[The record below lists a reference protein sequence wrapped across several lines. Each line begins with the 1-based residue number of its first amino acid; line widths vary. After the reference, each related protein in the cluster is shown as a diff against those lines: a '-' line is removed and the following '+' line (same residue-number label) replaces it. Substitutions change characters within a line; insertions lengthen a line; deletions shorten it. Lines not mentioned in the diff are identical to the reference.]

1 MDAELARL
9 GLAERS
15 VRLLAGRDI
24 WASITPLLAPRRN
37 LVAAFGHVGPGAAA
51 LLPLQPGDT
60 LITDASLDTVL
71 SGATSPHALLH
82 WVKAGV
88 IVHSLRGLNAK
99 LVIAEDD
106 PSFVVVGSAD
116 VTAAGP
122 RQLFEAV
129 TLSHE
134 RDTVG
139 EAQEAWLEWCD
150 LAGPSL
156 TAGDLEPLLEQ
167 YGAGKPVTARPAAT
181 ARSAAAPAR
190 PVVTSRPV
198 TPVRP
203 AAVTPPPS
211 PVRPATAPGTTGA
224 PGRPGVPGTPAAGS
238 STPGTPA
245 TGSPVR
251 PTPAAPAAGS
261 PTPGTPAAG
270 RPTPGTGSPVR
281 PATAPDAPGTSAA
294 GSPTP
299 GTSAASSHPATA
311 PGTAAADSPADPA
324 PGAPGAQE
332 HPAEAGSPTEQP
344 ATTEPVATEP
354 EAPEATDVPRPAWPR
369 PAELYLVSLV
379 EGGEPN
385 AEAAYRL
392 EELQRE
398 YTHPGENGESP
409 FRVELLWADDG
420 QGQDPPRTLRAG
432 VHVIPVYSQKQ
443 GRPLVGSRIEAP
455 GLVLQAYIDEFAYP
469 RRTYCYVLTR
479 QSSAKPAFGDLRKA
493 LAAIGEK
500 PNFRNSFQVPRKIEA
515 LLGLWPDL
523 GYDPR

>member
-134 RDTVG
+134 RHTVE

-167 YGAGKPVTARPAAT
+167 YGAGKLVTARPAAT
-181 ARSAAAPAR
+181 RTAAAAR
-190 PVVTSRPV
+190 PVVTSRQV

-203 AAVTPPPS
+203 AATTPPPSSVRPAAPAPSPACTAAAPGSPAAGAPVRPADPAPS
-211 PVRPATAPGTTGA
+211 PVRPAVATPGSPERPLATPSSSPAQPGADEPPAAPGTPERPAEAAQAGA
-224 PGRPGVPGTPAAGS
+224 PADRPGT
-238 STPGTPA
+238 A
-245 TGSPVR
+245 T
-251 PTPAAPAAGS
+251 AGS
-261 PTPGTPAAG
+261 PAG
-270 RPTPGTGSPVR
+270 
-281 PATAPDAPGTSAA
+281 A
-294 GSPTP
+294 
-299 GTSAASSHPATA
+299 
-311 PGTAAADSPADPA
+311 
-324 PGAPGAQE
+324 
-332 HPAEAGSPTEQP
+332 
-344 ATTEPVATEP
+344 ATTAEPVAAEP
-354 EAPEATDVPRPAWPR
+354 EAGETPEATPEVTDVPRPSWPR

-398 YTHPGENGESP
+398 YTHPGEDGESP

-479 QSSAKPAFGDLRKA
+479 QSAAKPAFGDLRKA
-493 LAAIGEK
+493 LATIGEK

>member
-9 GLAERS
+9 GLSERS
-15 VRLLAGRDI
+15 VRLLTGRDI
-24 WASITPLLAPRRN
+24 WASITPLLTPRRN

-51 LLPLQPGDT
+51 LLPLEPGDT
-60 LITDASLDTVL
+60 LITDASLDMVQ

-129 TLSHE
+129 TVSHE
-134 RDTVG
+134 KHTVE

-150 LAGPSL
+150 LAGPAL

-167 YGAGKPVTARPAAT
+167 YGAGKPAPRTAT
-181 ARSAAAPAR
+181 ARTTAPAR
-190 PVVTSRPV
+190 PVVTSRPA

-203 AAVTPPPS
+203 AASTPPPS
-211 PVRPATAPGTTGA
+211 PVRPA
-224 PGRPGVPGTPAAGS
+224 VPP
-238 STPGTPA
+238 P
-245 TGSPVR
+245 
-251 PTPAAPAAGS
+251 
-261 PTPGTPAAG
+261 
-270 RPTPGTGSPVR
+270 SPVR
-281 PATAPDAPGTSAA
+281 PAAPATPPPAPVAETP
-294 GSPTP
+294 PTP
-299 GTSAASSHPATA
+299 VRPAPPIEPPATA
-311 PGTAAADSPADPA
+311 
-324 PGAPGAQE
+324 
-332 HPAEAGSPTEQP
+332 
-344 ATTEPVATEP
+344 EPVAAPAVVNEP
-354 EAPEATDVPRPAWPR
+354 EPGSTDVPRPAWPR

-379 EGGEPN
+379 EGGEPS
-385 AEAAYRL
+385 AEAEYRL
-392 EELQRE
+392 EELARE

-409 FRVELLWADDG
+409 FRVELFWADDG
-420 QGQDPPRTLRAG
+420 QGQDPPRTLRPG
-432 VHVIPVYSQKQ
+432 VHVIRVYSQKQ
-443 GRPLVGSRIEAP
+443 GRALVGSRIEAP
-455 GLVLQAYIDEFAYP
+455 GLVLHAYADEFAYP

-479 QSSAKPAFGDLRKA
+479 ESAAKPVFGDLRKA

>member
-134 RDTVG
+134 RHTVE

-167 YGAGKPVTARPAAT
+167 YGAGKLVTARPAAT
-181 ARSAAAPAR
+181 RTAAAAR
-190 PVVTSRPV
+190 PVVTSRQV

-203 AAVTPPPS
+203 AATTPPPSSVRPAAPAPS
-211 PVRPATAPGTTGA
+211 PVRPAAA
-224 PGRPGVPGTPAAGS
+224 PGTPAAG
-238 STPGTPA
+238 A
-245 TGSPVR
+245 PVR
-251 PTPAAPAAGS
+251 PADPAP
-261 PTPGTPAAG
+261 
-270 RPTPGTGSPVR
+270 SPVR
-281 PATAPDAPGTSAA
+281 PAVATPGSPERPLATPSSSPAQPGADEPPAAPGTPERPAEAAQAGAPADRPGTATA
-294 GSPTP
+294 GSP
-299 GTSAASSHPATA
+299 A
-311 PGTAAADSPADPA
+311 
-324 PGAPGAQE
+324 GA
-332 HPAEAGSPTEQP
+332 
-344 ATTEPVATEP
+344 ATTAEPVAAEP
-354 EAPEATDVPRPAWPR
+354 EAGETPEATPEVTDVPRPSWPR

-398 YTHPGENGESP
+398 YTHPGEDGESP

-479 QSSAKPAFGDLRKA
+479 QSAAKPAFGDLRKA
-493 LAAIGEK
+493 LATIGEK

-515 LLGLWPDL
+515 LLGL
-523 GYDPR
+523 

>member
-134 RDTVG
+134 RQTVE

-167 YGAGKPVTARPAAT
+167 YAAGKPVTARPAASRPT
-181 ARSAAAPAR
+181 AAAR
-190 PVVTSRPV
+190 PVVTSRPA

-211 PVRPATAPGTTGA
+211 PVRPAPPAP
-224 PGRPGVPGTPAAGS
+224 
-238 STPGTPA
+238 
-245 TGSPVR
+245 SPVR
-251 PTPAAPAAGS
+251 PAPPAP
-261 PTPGTPAAG
+261 
-270 RPTPGTGSPVR
+270 SPVR
-281 PATAPDAPGTSAA
+281 PATPDAPAA
-294 GSPTP
+294 ALASPAQP
-299 GTSAASSHPATA
+299 GTGPQPTG
-311 PGTAAADSPADPA
+311 PGGPEGTAAAQPDSAPPATA
-324 PGAPGAQE
+324 E
-332 HPAEAGSPTEQP
+332 PAEAA
-344 ATTEPVATEP
+344 ATAEPVAAEP
-354 EAPEATDVPRPAWPR
+354 EAADVPRPSWPR

-398 YTHPGENGESP
+398 YTHPGDNGESP
-409 FRVELLWADDG
+409 FRVELLWADDA

-479 QSSAKPAFGDLRKA
+479 QSAAKPAFGDLRKA

-523 GYDPR
+523 GFDPR

>member
-134 RDTVG
+134 RHTVE

-181 ARSAAAPAR
+181 RPAPTPVR
-190 PVVTSRPV
+190 PVVTSRPA

-203 AAVTPPPS
+203 AAATPQPSPVRPATPPASPVRPAATTPPPS
-211 PVRPATAPGTTGA
+211 PVRPA
-224 PGRPGVPGTPAAGS
+224 
-238 STPGTPA
+238 
-245 TGSPVR
+245 
-251 PTPAAPAAGS
+251 APA
-261 PTPGTPAAG
+261 P
-270 RPTPGTGSPVR
+270 SPVR
-281 PATAPDAPGTSAA
+281 PATPPAAPAAAPQPSTPAAAEPDTPATEQPAVPAAAPEHPSAA
-294 GSPTP
+294 
-299 GTSAASSHPATA
+299 
-311 PGTAAADSPADPA
+311 
-324 PGAPGAQE
+324 
-332 HPAEAGSPTEQP
+332 P
-344 ATTEPVATEP
+344 ATTEPVAPEP
-354 EAPEATDVPRPAWPR
+354 EATEAGENAADVPRPAWPR

-379 EGGEPN
+379 EGGEPS
-385 AEAAYRL
+385 AEAEYRL
-392 EELQRE
+392 EELARE
-398 YTHPGENGESP
+398 YTHPGDDGESP

-455 GLVLQAYIDEFAYP
+455 GLVLQAHIDEFAYP

-479 QSSAKPAFGDLRKA
+479 QSAAKPAFGDLRKA

>member
-51 LLPLQPGDT
+51 LLPLEPGDT

-88 IVHSLRGLNAK
+88 LVHSLRGLNAK

-129 TLSHE
+129 TVSHE
-134 RDTVG
+134 KHTVE
-139 EAQEAWLEWCD
+139 EAQEAWLEWAD
-150 LAGPSL
+150 LAGPAL

-167 YGAGKPVTARPAAT
+167 YGAGKPVTARPAT
-181 ARSAAAPAR
+181 PTRSAAAPSRTAVTRPGTPPATPVAR
-190 PVVTSRPV
+190 PA
-198 TPVRP
+198 P
-203 AAVTPPPS
+203 AS
-211 PVRPATAPGTTGA
+211 PVRPATP
-224 PGRPGVPGTPAAGS
+224 
-238 STPGTPA
+238 
-245 TGSPVR
+245 
-251 PTPAAPAAGS
+251 PTAAP
-261 PTPGTPAAG
+261 PPAPA
-270 RPTPGTGSPVR
+270 SPVR
-281 PATAPDAPGTSAA
+281 PADAALPAPASPAPA
-294 GSPTP
+294 GSP
-299 GTSAASSHPATA
+299 AAAPTHPAE
-311 PGTAAADSPADPA
+311 PGTADQEAQEQPTAATPADTDA
-324 PGAPGAQE
+324 A
-332 HPAEAGSPTEQP
+332 
-344 ATTEPVATEP
+344 EPV
-354 EAPEATDVPRPAWPR
+354 APEATDVPRPSWPR

-379 EGGEPN
+379 EGGEPS
-385 AEAAYRL
+385 AEAEYRL
-392 EELQRE
+392 EELARDH
-398 YTHPGENGESP
+398 THPGENGESP
-409 FRVELLWADDG
+409 FRVELFWADDG

-432 VHVIPVYSQKQ
+432 VHVIRVYSQKQ
-443 GRPLVGSRIEAP
+443 GRALVGSRIEAP
-455 GLVLQAYIDEFAYP
+455 GLVLHAYTDEYAYP
-469 RRTYCYVLTR
+469 RRTYCYLLTR
-479 QSSAKPAFGDLRKA
+479 ETASRPVFGDLRKG

-523 GYDPR
+523 GYDPK

>member
-134 RDTVG
+134 RQTVE

-167 YGAGKPVTARPAAT
+167 YGAGKLVTARPAAT
-181 ARSAAAPAR
+181 RPAPAAAR

-211 PVRPATAPGTTGA
+211 PVRPA
-224 PGRPGVPGTPAAGS
+224 
-238 STPGTPA
+238 
-245 TGSPVR
+245 
-251 PTPAAPAAGS
+251 APA
-261 PTPGTPAAG
+261 P
-270 RPTPGTGSPVR
+270 SPVR
-281 PATAPDAPGTSAA
+281 PA
-294 GSPTP
+294 PTP
-299 GTSAASSHPATA
+299 TPTPSPVRPAAPPA
-311 PGTAAADSPADPA
+311 AAADEPAVTP
-324 PGAPGAQE
+324 
-332 HPAEAGSPTEQP
+332 QP
-344 ATTEPVATEP
+344 AAPEELGTPDTVTPEAAAATEPVTAEP
-354 EAPEATDVPRPAWPR
+354 AAPETVAADETDTDVPRPSWPR

-398 YTHPGENGESP
+398 YTHPGDDGESP

-479 QSSAKPAFGDLRKA
+479 QSAAKPAFGDLRKA

>member
-134 RDTVG
+134 RHTVE

-167 YGAGKPVTARPAAT
+167 YGAGKPVTARPAAAT
-181 ARSAAAPAR
+181 RTAAAPAR

-203 AAVTPPPS
+203 AAATPPPS
-211 PVRPATAPGTTGA
+211 PVRPA
-224 PGRPGVPGTPAAGS
+224 
-238 STPGTPA
+238 
-245 TGSPVR
+245 
-251 PTPAAPAAGS
+251 APA
-261 PTPGTPAAG
+261 P
-270 RPTPGTGSPVR
+270 SPVR
-281 PATAPDAPGTSAA
+281 PATPPASPVRPAVSDAPAA
-294 GSPTP
+294 ASPTP
-299 GTSAASSHPATA
+299 GAPAT
-311 PGTAAADSPADPA
+311 GSPAPSPA
-324 PGAPGAQE
+324 EPARPAQPE
-332 HPAEAGSPTEQP
+332 AGFPAAEAGSPETTAAATEP
-344 ATTEPVATEP
+344 AIAEPVAAEP
-354 EAPEATDVPRPAWPR
+354 EAAETAETTDVPRPSWPR

-379 EGGEPN
+379 EGGEPS
-385 AEAAYRL
+385 AEAEYRL
-392 EELQRE
+392 EELSRE
-398 YTHPGENGESP
+398 YTHPGEDGESP
-409 FRVELLWADDG
+409 FRVELFWADDG

-455 GLVLQAYIDEFAYP
+455 GLVLQAHVDEFAYP

-479 QSSAKPAFGDLRKA
+479 QSAAKPAFGDLRKA

>member
-116 VTAAGP
+116 VSAAGP

-129 TLSHE
+129 TVSHE
-134 RDTVG
+134 RHTVE

-167 YGAGKPVTARPAAT
+167 YGAGKPVTASRPAASRTT
-181 ARSAAAPAR
+181 ASTRS
-190 PVVTSRPV
+190 VVTTRQV

-203 AAVTPPPS
+203 AAATPPPS
-211 PVRPATAPGTTGA
+211 PVRPA
-224 PGRPGVPGTPAAGS
+224 AA
-238 STPGTPA
+238 
-245 TGSPVR
+245 
-251 PTPAAPAAGS
+251 
-261 PTPGTPAAG
+261 
-270 RPTPGTGSPVR
+270 SPVR
-281 PATAPDAPGTSAA
+281 PATPPASPVRPGLPGSPAAPAASAA
-294 GSPTP
+294 RP
-299 GTSAASSHPATA
+299 
-311 PGTAAADSPADPA
+311 DV
-324 PGAPGAQE
+324 
-332 HPAEAGSPTEQP
+332 PAEATPPAVPAPPPPVTTTPSTSPAEPGTPEPEQAGTAPTSEPGSPAGT
-344 ATTEPVATEP
+344 AEPVAAE
-354 EAPEATDVPRPAWPR
+354 PEATDVPRPSWPR

-420 QGQDPPRTLRAG
+420 QGQDPPRTLRQG

-479 QSSAKPAFGDLRKA
+479 QSAAKPAFGDLRKA

-515 LLGLWPDL
+515 LLALWPDL

>member
-1 MDAELARL
+1 MDAEFARL

-15 VRLLAGRDI
+15 VRLLTGRDI

-116 VTAAGP
+116 VSAAGP

-134 RDTVG
+134 RQTVE

-167 YGAGKPVTARPAAT
+167 YGAGKLVTSRPAA
-181 ARSAAAPAR
+181 ARSAAPSR

-203 AAVTPPPS
+203 AAATPPPS
-211 PVRPATAPGTTGA
+211 PVRPA
-224 PGRPGVPGTPAAGS
+224 
-238 STPGTPA
+238 
-245 TGSPVR
+245 
-251 PTPAAPAAGS
+251 APA
-261 PTPGTPAAG
+261 P
-270 RPTPGTGSPVR
+270 SPVR
-281 PATAPDAPGTSAA
+281 PATPPASPVRPGVPESPA
-294 GSPTP
+294 GSTPPPGRPDVPTASP
-299 GTSAASSHPATA
+299 SAPAHSGPEQPEQPETPDTA
-311 PGTAAADSPADPA
+311 V
-324 PGAPGAQE
+324 
-332 HPAEAGSPTEQP
+332 P
-344 ATTEPVATEP
+344 ATTAEPVAAETDSTGAAEAA
-354 EAPEATDVPRPAWPR
+354 EAPVDTDVPRPSWPR

-398 YTHPGENGESP
+398 YTHPGEDGESP
-409 FRVELLWADDG
+409 FRVELLWADDA

-479 QSSAKPAFGDLRKA
+479 QSAAKPAFGDLRKA
-493 LAAIGEK
+493 LATIGEK

>member
-1 MDAELARL
+1 MDAELGRL

-15 VRLLAGRDI
+15 VRLLTGRDI
-24 WASITPLLAPRRN
+24 WGSITPLLAPRRN

-51 LLPLQPGDT
+51 LLPLEPGDT
-60 LITDASLDTVL
+60 VITDASLDMVL

-129 TLSHE
+129 TVSHE
-134 RDTVG
+134 KHTVE

-150 LAGPSL
+150 LAGPAL
-156 TAGDLEPLLEQ
+156 TAADLEPLLEQ
-167 YGAGKPVTARPAAT
+167 YGAGKPVTAPRPAT
-181 ARSAAAPAR
+181 PTRPAAPAR
-190 PVVTSRPV
+190 PVVTSRPAA
-198 TPVRP
+198 PVRP
-203 AAVTPPPS
+203 AAPAPAPSPVRPAAATPPPS
-211 PVRPATAPGTTGA
+211 PVRPA
-224 PGRPGVPGTPAAGS
+224 PAE
-238 STPGTPA
+238 
-245 TGSPVR
+245 
-251 PTPAAPAAGS
+251 
-261 PTPGTPAAG
+261 
-270 RPTPGTGSPVR
+270 SPVR
-281 PATAPDAPGTSAA
+281 PAEAEPEAEPRPAEPATETAKPVAAAEPRATAPDATASE
-294 GSPTP
+294 T
-299 GTSAASSHPATA
+299 AASE
-311 PGTAAADSPADPA
+311 SP
-324 PGAPGAQE
+324 
-332 HPAEAGSPTEQP
+332 
-344 ATTEPVATEP
+344 EP
-354 EAPEATDVPRPAWPR
+354 EAADVPRPAWPR

-379 EGGEPN
+379 EGGEPS
-385 AEAAYRL
+385 AEAEYRL

-398 YTHPGENGESP
+398 YTHPGENGEQP
-409 FRVELLWADDG
+409 FRVEMFWADDG

-432 VHVIPVYSQKQ
+432 VHVIRVYSQKQ
-443 GRPLVGSRIEAP
+443 GRALVGSRIEAP
-455 GLVLQAYIDEFAYP
+455 GLVLQAYADEFAYP
-469 RRTYCYVLTR
+469 RRTYCYILTR
-479 QSSAKPAFGDLRKA
+479 EPAARPAFGDLRKA

>member
-51 LLPLQPGDT
+51 LLPLEPGDT

-88 IVHSLRGLNAK
+88 LVHSLRGLNAK

-129 TLSHE
+129 TVSHE
-134 RDTVG
+134 KHTVE
-139 EAQEAWLEWCD
+139 EAQEAWLEWAD
-150 LAGPSL
+150 LAGPAL

-167 YGAGKPVTARPAAT
+167 YGAGKPVTARPAT
-181 ARSAAAPAR
+181 PTRSAAAPSRTAVTRPGTPPATPVAR
-190 PVVTSRPV
+190 PA
-198 TPVRP
+198 P
-203 AAVTPPPS
+203 AS
-211 PVRPATAPGTTGA
+211 PVRPATP
-224 PGRPGVPGTPAAGS
+224 
-238 STPGTPA
+238 
-245 TGSPVR
+245 
-251 PTPAAPAAGS
+251 PAAP
-261 PTPGTPAAG
+261 PPAPA
-270 RPTPGTGSPVR
+270 SPVR
-281 PATAPDAPGTSAA
+281 PADAALPAPASPAPA
-294 GSPTP
+294 GSP
-299 GTSAASSHPATA
+299 AAAPTHPAE
-311 PGTAAADSPADPA
+311 PGTADQEAQETQEQPTAATPADTDTA
-324 PGAPGAQE
+324 
-332 HPAEAGSPTEQP
+332 
-344 ATTEPVATEP
+344 EPV
-354 EAPEATDVPRPAWPR
+354 APEATDVPRPSWPR

-379 EGGEPN
+379 EGGEPS
-385 AEAAYRL
+385 AEAEYRL
-392 EELQRE
+392 EELARDH
-398 YTHPGENGESP
+398 THPGENGESP
-409 FRVELLWADDG
+409 FRVELFWADDG

-432 VHVIPVYSQKQ
+432 VHVIRVYSQKQ
-443 GRPLVGSRIEAP
+443 GRALVGSRIEAP
-455 GLVLQAYIDEFAYP
+455 GLVLHAYTDEYAYP
-469 RRTYCYVLTR
+469 RRTYCYLLTR
-479 QSSAKPAFGDLRKA
+479 ETASRPVFGDLRKG

-523 GYDPR
+523 GYDPK

>member
-1 MDAELARL
+1 MDAESARL

-15 VRLLAGRDI
+15 VRLLTGRDI

-60 LITDASLDTVL
+60 LITDASLDVVL
-71 SGATSPHALLH
+71 AGATSPHALLH

-88 IVHSLRGLNAK
+88 SVHSLRGLNAK

-129 TLSHE
+129 TVSDEKH
-134 RDTVG
+134 TVE

-150 LAGPSL
+150 LAGPAL

-167 YGAGKPVTARPAAT
+167 YGAGKLVTAP
-181 ARSAAAPAR
+181 RSAPVARPIAASR
-190 PVVTSRPV
+190 PVVTTRPA

-203 AAVTPPPS
+203 ATPPPS
-211 PVRPATAPGTTGA
+211 PVRPATP
-224 PGRPGVPGTPAAGS
+224 PP
-238 STPGTPA
+238 
-245 TGSPVR
+245 
-251 PTPAAPAAGS
+251 
-261 PTPGTPAAG
+261 
-270 RPTPGTGSPVR
+270 SPVR
-281 PATAPDAPGTSAA
+281 PAT
-294 GSPTP
+294 
-299 GTSAASSHPATA
+299 
-311 PGTAAADSPADPA
+311 PA
-324 PGAPGAQE
+324 PAPAVEAQAE
-332 HPAEAGSPTEQP
+332 PVRPAEPDTTSSQSP
-344 ATTEPVATEP
+344 EPVAEPVVAAEPDTTSPAPDTEQ
-354 EAPEATDVPRPAWPR
+354 ADVPRPSWPR

-379 EGGEPN
+379 EGGEPS
-385 AEAAYRL
+385 AEAEYRL
-392 EELQRE
+392 EELARE

-409 FRVELLWADDG
+409 FRVELFWADDG
-420 QGQDPPRTLRAG
+420 QGQDPPRTLRQG
-432 VHVIPVYSQKQ
+432 VHVIPVFSQKQ

-455 GLVLQAYIDEFAYP
+455 GLVLQAYIDEYAYP

-479 QSSAKPAFGDLRKA
+479 QSSARPAFGDLRKS

>member
-129 TLSHE
+129 TVSHE
-134 RDTVG
+134 RQTVE

-167 YGAGKPVTARPAAT
+167 YGAGKLVTAARPTASRTAAS
-181 ARSAAAPAR
+181 ARS
-190 PVVTSRPV
+190 VVTTRQI

-203 AAVTPPPS
+203 AAATPPPS
-211 PVRPATAPGTTGA
+211 PVRPAA
-224 PGRPGVPGTPAAGS
+224 V
-238 STPGTPA
+238 
-245 TGSPVR
+245 
-251 PTPAAPAAGS
+251 
-261 PTPGTPAAG
+261 
-270 RPTPGTGSPVR
+270 SPVR
-281 PATAPDAPGTSAA
+281 PATP
-294 GSPTP
+294 
-299 GTSAASSHPATA
+299 AASPVRPAV
-311 PGTAAADSPADPA
+311 PDSPATPPA
-324 PGAPGAQE
+324 SAAHPDV
-332 HPAEAGSPTEQP
+332 PAEATPSAAATPSAEPGTPQPEQAGPAPSTEPGSPA
-344 ATTEPVATEP
+344 ATAEPVAAEP
-354 EAPEATDVPRPAWPR
+354 ETTDVPRPSWPR
-369 PAELYLVSLV
+369 PAELYLFSLV
-379 EGGEPN
+379 EGGEPS
-385 AEAAYRL
+385 AEAEYRL
-392 EELQRE
+392 EELARE

-409 FRVELLWADDG
+409 FRVELLWADDA

-455 GLVLQAYIDEFAYP
+455 GLVLQAHIDEFSYP

-479 QSSAKPAFGDLRKA
+479 QSAAKPAFGDLRKA
-493 LAAIGEK
+493 LATIGEK

-515 LLGLWPDL
+515 LLALWPDL

>member
-134 RDTVG
+134 RQTVE

-167 YGAGKPVTARPAAT
+167 YGAGKPVTGRPAAT
-181 ARSAAAPAR
+181 RPAAAR

-203 AAVTPPPS
+203 AAATPPPS
-211 PVRPATAPGTTGA
+211 PVRPAAPA
-224 PGRPGVPGTPAAGS
+224 PSPVRPAATPPASPVRPGVPGAAPSGVIR
-238 STPGTPA
+238 PGVPGGPA
-245 TGSPVR
+245 TTSAARPGVPAEVASP
-251 PTPAAPAAGS
+251 AQ
-261 PTPGTPAAG
+261 
-270 RPTPGTGSPVR
+270 
-281 PATAPDAPGTSAA
+281 PATAPPAASAAEPGTTRPEQPEPAMPAA
-294 GSPTP
+294 AEPGSP
-299 GTSAASSHPATA
+299 A
-311 PGTAAADSPADPA
+311 GTA
-324 PGAPGAQE
+324 
-332 HPAEAGSPTEQP
+332 
-344 ATTEPVATEP
+344 EPVAAEPEASESTEAP
-354 EAPEATDVPRPAWPR
+354 EAPEATDVPRPSWPR

-479 QSSAKPAFGDLRKA
+479 QSAAKPAFGDLRKA
-493 LAAIGEK
+493 LATIGEK

>member
-129 TLSHE
+129 TVSHE
-134 RDTVG
+134 RHTVE

-167 YGAGKPVTARPAAT
+167 YGAGKLVTARPAAT
-181 ARSAAAPAR
+181 RSAAAR

-203 AAVTPPPS
+203 AAATPPPS
-211 PVRPATAPGTTGA
+211 PVRPAAPPA
-224 PGRPGVPGTPAAGS
+224 SPVRPGVPGAAPSGVIR
-238 STPGTPA
+238 PGVPGGPA
-245 TGSPVR
+245 TTTR
-251 PTPAAPAAGS
+251 
-261 PTPGTPAAG
+261 
-270 RPTPGTGSPVR
+270 
-281 PATAPDAPGTSAA
+281 
-294 GSPTP
+294 
-299 GTSAASSHPATA
+299 
-311 PGTAAADSPADPA
+311 
-324 PGAPGAQE
+324 PGAPG
-332 HPAEAGSPTEQP
+332 SP
-344 ATTEPVATEP
+344 ATTSATRPGVPGGPAADHPGASNGATPSEVAGPAQPAAATPAASPAEPGTTQPEQPEPAAAAAEPGSPNGTAEPVAAEP
-354 EAPEATDVPRPAWPR
+354 EAEAPEATDVPRPSWPR

-398 YTHPGENGESP
+398 YTHPGEAGESP

-420 QGQDPPRTLRAG
+420 QGQDPPRTLRQG

-479 QSSAKPAFGDLRKA
+479 QSAAKPAFGDLRKA

>member
-1 MDAELARL
+1 MDAELGRL

-15 VRLLAGRDI
+15 VRLLTGRDI
-24 WASITPLLAPRRN
+24 WGSITPLLAPRRN

-51 LLPLQPGDT
+51 LLPLEPGDT
-60 LITDASLDTVL
+60 VITDASLDMVL

-129 TLSHE
+129 TVSHE
-134 RDTVG
+134 KHTVE

-150 LAGPSL
+150 LAGPAL

-167 YGAGKPVTARPAAT
+167 YGAGKPVTSPRPAAT
-181 ARSAAAPAR
+181 RTPPAR
-190 PVVTSRPV
+190 PVVTSRPA

-203 AAVTPPPS
+203 AAPTPAPS
-211 PVRPATAPGTTGA
+211 PVRPAPTTAD
-224 PGRPGVPGTPAAGS
+224 R
-238 STPGTPA
+238 PA
-245 TGSPVR
+245 TP
-251 PTPAAPAAGS
+251 PAPAAPARPAAPPAAAAPAAPAGS
-261 PTPGTPAAG
+261 AAPVQPEPA
-270 RPTPGTGSPVR
+270 PER
-281 PATAPDAPGTSAA
+281 PA
-294 GSPTP
+294 
-299 GTSAASSHPATA
+299 
-311 PGTAAADSPADPA
+311 
-324 PGAPGAQE
+324 
-332 HPAEAGSPTEQP
+332 
-344 ATTEPVATEP
+344 ATTEPGASAPAAAEPVA
-354 EAPEATDVPRPAWPR
+354 EAAETGPAAETPEATDVPRPAWPR

-379 EGGEPN
+379 EGGEPS
-385 AEAAYRL
+385 AEAEYRL

-398 YTHPGENGESP
+398 YTHPGENGEQP
-409 FRVELLWADDG
+409 FRVELFWADDG
-420 QGQDPPRTLRAG
+420 QGQDPPRTLRPG
-432 VHVIPVYSQKQ
+432 VHVIRVYSQKQ
-443 GRPLVGSRIEAP
+443 GRALVGSRIEAP
-455 GLVLQAYIDEFAYP
+455 GLVLHAYADEFAYP
-469 RRTYCYVLTR
+469 RRTYCYILTR
-479 QSSAKPAFGDLRKA
+479 EPASRPAFGDLRKA

-523 GYDPR
+523 AYDPR

>member
-134 RDTVG
+134 RHTVE

-167 YGAGKPVTARPAAT
+167 YGAGKLVTARPAAT
-181 ARSAAAPAR
+181 RTAAAAR
-190 PVVTSRPV
+190 PVVTSRQV

-203 AAVTPPPS
+203 AAATPPPS
-211 PVRPATAPGTTGA
+211 PVRPAAPA
-224 PGRPGVPGTPAAGS
+224 PSPVRPAAAPGTPAAG
-238 STPGTPA
+238 PA
-245 TGSPVR
+245 P
-251 PTPAAPAAGS
+251 
-261 PTPGTPAAG
+261 
-270 RPTPGTGSPVR
+270 SPVR
-281 PATAPDAPGTSAA
+281 PAVATPGSPERPLATPSSSPAQPGADGPPAAPGTPERPAEAA
-294 GSPTP
+294 QAG
-299 GTSAASSHPATA
+299 APADR
-311 PGTAAADSPADPA
+311 PGTADPATADSPA
-324 PGAPGAQE
+324 GAG
-332 HPAEAGSPTEQP
+332 
-344 ATTEPVATEP
+344 TTAEPVAAEP
-354 EAPEATDVPRPAWPR
+354 EAGETPEATPEVTDVPRPSWPR

-398 YTHPGENGESP
+398 YTHPGEDGESP

-479 QSSAKPAFGDLRKA
+479 QSAAKPAFGDLRKA
-493 LAAIGEK
+493 LATIGEK

-515 LLGLWPDL
+515 LLGLWPDV

>member
-134 RDTVG
+134 RQTVE

-167 YGAGKPVTARPAAT
+167 YGAGKLVT
-181 ARSAAAPAR
+181 ARSAPSRPAAATR
-190 PVVTSRPV
+190 PVVTSRQV

-203 AAVTPPPS
+203 AAATPPPS
-211 PVRPATAPGTTGA
+211 PVRPA
-224 PGRPGVPGTPAAGS
+224 
-238 STPGTPA
+238 
-245 TGSPVR
+245 
-251 PTPAAPAAGS
+251 APA
-261 PTPGTPAAG
+261 P
-270 RPTPGTGSPVR
+270 SPVR
-281 PATAPDAPGTSAA
+281 PAAPAPSPVRPAQPAAVTPPASPAQPEAATSPAAAGLPDRPAEATPAQPDAAAQPEQPAAA
-294 GSPTP
+294 GTTP
-299 GTSAASSHPATA
+299 AE
-311 PGTAAADSPADPA
+311 
-324 PGAPGAQE
+324 PGAPAGTAS
-332 HPAEAGSPTEQP
+332 PAGTGEP
-344 ATTEPVATEP
+344 AAAEP
-354 EAPEATDVPRPAWPR
+354 EAAETPEATDVPRPAWPR
-369 PAELYLVSLV
+369 PAELYLLSLV

-398 YTHPGENGESP
+398 YTHPGEDGESP

-432 VHVIPVYSQKQ
+432 VHLIPVYSQKQ

-479 QSSAKPAFGDLRKA
+479 QSTAKPAFGELRKA

-515 LLGLWPDL
+515 LLALWPDL

>member
-116 VTAAGP
+116 VSAAGP

-134 RDTVG
+134 RQTVE

-167 YGAGKPVTARPAAT
+167 YGAGKLVTARPAAT
-181 ARSAAAPAR
+181 RPAAAPAR

-203 AAVTPPPS
+203 AAATPPPS
-211 PVRPATAPGTTGA
+211 PVRPA
-224 PGRPGVPGTPAAGS
+224 
-238 STPGTPA
+238 
-245 TGSPVR
+245 
-251 PTPAAPAAGS
+251 APA
-261 PTPGTPAAG
+261 P
-270 RPTPGTGSPVR
+270 SPVR
-281 PATAPDAPGTSAA
+281 PAAPPASPVRPGVPESPAGSTPPAVPTAPSAPLPASAAQPGPEQPEELEIPDTATPAATAEPVAAEPDAPEDTEDTGAA
-294 GSPTP
+294 V
-299 GTSAASSHPATA
+299 
-311 PGTAAADSPADPA
+311 D
-324 PGAPGAQE
+324 
-332 HPAEAGSPTEQP
+332 
-344 ATTEPVATEP
+344 
-354 EAPEATDVPRPAWPR
+354 TDVPRPSWPR

-398 YTHPGENGESP
+398 YTHPGEDGESP

-479 QSSAKPAFGDLRKA
+479 QSAAKPAFGDLRKA

>member
-51 LLPLQPGDT
+51 LLPLEPGDT

-134 RDTVG
+134 RHTVE

-167 YGAGKPVTARPAAT
+167 YGAGKPVTARPPAP
-181 ARSAAAPAR
+181 ARPAAAPAR
-190 PVVTSRPV
+190 PVVTSRPP

-203 AAVTPPPS
+203 AAVAPPPS
-211 PVRPATAPGTTGA
+211 PVRPA
-224 PGRPGVPGTPAAGS
+224 
-238 STPGTPA
+238 
-245 TGSPVR
+245 
-251 PTPAAPAAGS
+251 APA
-261 PTPGTPAAG
+261 P
-270 RPTPGTGSPVR
+270 SPVR
-281 PATAPDAPGTSAA
+281 PATPAPAPV
-294 GSPTP
+294 P
-299 GTSAASSHPATA
+299 
-311 PGTAAADSPADPA
+311 AAAP
-324 PGAPGAQE
+324 E
-332 HPAEAGSPTEQP
+332 RPAEAAAPAEQP
-344 ATTEPVATEP
+344 ETPETTTPAATVAAETPEPVAAEP
-354 EAPEATDVPRPAWPR
+354 EATEASEATEATDVPRPSWPR

-420 QGQDPPRTLRAG
+420 QGQDPPRTLRQG

-479 QSSAKPAFGDLRKA
+479 QSAARPSFGDLRKA

>member
-15 VRLLAGRDI
+15 VRLLSGRDI

-51 LLPLQPGDT
+51 LLPLEPGDT

-134 RDTVG
+134 RQTVE

-167 YGAGKPVTARPAAT
+167 YGAGKPVTARAPAP
-181 ARSAAAPAR
+181 ARPAAAPAR
-190 PVVTSRPV
+190 PVVTSRPA

-203 AAVTPPPS
+203 AAATPPPS
-211 PVRPATAPGTTGA
+211 PVRPATP
-224 PGRPGVPGTPAAGS
+224 PP
-238 STPGTPA
+238 
-245 TGSPVR
+245 
-251 PTPAAPAAGS
+251 
-261 PTPGTPAAG
+261 
-270 RPTPGTGSPVR
+270 SPVR
-281 PATAPDAPGTSAA
+281 PA
-294 GSPTP
+294 PTP
-299 GTSAASSHPATA
+299 PPPAVRPA
-311 PGTAAADSPADPA
+311 VADV
-324 PGAPGAQE
+324 
-332 HPAEAGSPTEQP
+332 PAEAPAQLAVPEQP
-344 ATTEPVATEP
+344 ETPAPVTATETAATPEPVAAE
-354 EAPEATDVPRPAWPR
+354 PEATDVPRPSWPR

-379 EGGEPN
+379 EGGEPS
-385 AEAAYRL
+385 AEAEYRL
-392 EELQRE
+392 EELARE
-398 YTHPGENGESP
+398 YNHPGENGESP

-420 QGQDPPRTLRAG
+420 QGQDPPRTLRSG

-455 GLVLQAYIDEFAYP
+455 GLVLQAHVDEFAYP

-479 QSSAKPAFGDLRKA
+479 QSAARPAFGDLRKA

>member
-1 MDAELARL
+1 MDAELGRL

-15 VRLLAGRDI
+15 VRLLTGRDI
-24 WASITPLLAPRRN
+24 WGSITPLLAPRRN

-51 LLPLQPGDT
+51 LLPLEPGDT
-60 LITDASLDTVL
+60 VITDASLDTVL

-99 LVIAEDD
+99 LVIAEDE

-129 TLSHE
+129 TVSHE
-134 RDTVG
+134 KHTVE

-156 TAGDLEPLLEQ
+156 TVGDLEPLLEQ
-167 YGAGKPVTARPAAT
+167 YGAGKFVTAPRTTPPV
-181 ARSAAAPAR
+181 RSAAPTRSA
-190 PVVTSRPV
+190 VTSRPA

-211 PVRPATAPGTTGA
+211 PVRPAAP
-224 PGRPGVPGTPAAGS
+224 
-238 STPGTPA
+238 
-245 TGSPVR
+245 
-251 PTPAAPAAGS
+251 
-261 PTPGTPAAG
+261 
-270 RPTPGTGSPVR
+270 SPVR
-281 PATAPDAPGTSAA
+281 PAA
-294 GSPTP
+294 PTP
-299 GTSAASSHPATA
+299 PPSPVRPAAPAPA
-311 PGTAAADSPADPA
+311 VPQAADSPPPA
-324 PGAPGAQE
+324 AAT
-332 HPAEAGSPTEQP
+332 PAEPDSP
-344 ATTEPVATEP
+344 ATSPAAATPTAEEPEPVATET
-354 EAPEATDVPRPAWPR
+354 ETEATDVPRPAWPR

-398 YTHPGENGESP
+398 YTHPGENGEQP
-409 FRVELLWADDG
+409 FRVELFWADDG
-420 QGQDPPRTLRAG
+420 QGQDPPRTLRPG
-432 VHVIPVYSQKQ
+432 VHVIRVYSQKQ
-443 GRPLVGSRIEAP
+443 GRALVGSRIEAP
-455 GLVLQAYIDEFAYP
+455 GLVLQAYTDEFAYP
-469 RRTYCYVLTR
+469 RRTYCYILTR
-479 QSSAKPAFGDLRKA
+479 ETAARPLFGELRKG
-493 LAAIGEK
+493 LATIGEK

-515 LLGLWPDL
+515 LLALWPDL
-523 GYDPR
+523 GYDPK